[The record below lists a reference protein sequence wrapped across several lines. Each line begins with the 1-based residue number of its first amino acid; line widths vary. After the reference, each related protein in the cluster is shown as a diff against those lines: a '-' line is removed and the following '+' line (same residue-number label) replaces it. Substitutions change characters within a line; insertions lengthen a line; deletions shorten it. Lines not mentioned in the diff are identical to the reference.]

1 MTQAAIDAT
10 TFEELKTTAGAE
22 FVGELVD
29 TFLAEAP
36 MMLEELRASLAA
48 GDAELFRR
56 TAHSLKS
63 NASTFGATALTGL
76 ARDLELGG
84 LDPVRAAAGAPL
96 DAIVREFTR
105 VAQALADLK
114 HA

>member
-10 TFEELKTTAGAE
+10 TFEELKATAGGE
-22 FVGELVD
+22 FVGELVE

-36 MMLEELRASLAA
+36 MMLEELRTSLAA

-63 NASTFGATALTGL
+63 NANTFGATALAGL

-84 LDPVRAAAGAPL
+84 LDPVRAVGGAPL
-96 DAIVREFTR
+96 DALEVEFTR
-105 VAQALADLK
+105 VAQALTDLK
-114 HA
+114 HG

>member
-63 NASTFGATALTGL
+63 NASTFGATALAGL

-96 DAIVREFTR
+96 DTIEREFTR
-105 VAQALADLK
+105 VAQALTELK